1 MDMIEEV
8 RASDLQAL
16 MKRGARRQSCLGTM
30 GSQREGGRGR
40 RADTKAERDSATM
53 GNSQPHSLTQE
64 MLLRVS
70 AFRAGPPLEPP
81 ALASTHSFRVCT
93 LLRSRRVQIT
103 FPFHH
108 CICCSRPDNRGRKA
122 AWPSPQLEMEAGQF
136 GPWQRTQEK
145 GSRLRRPGLLS
156 RLSMDFTFHP

>member
-1 MDMIEEV
+1 MPGNNQK
-8 RASDLQAL
+8 S
-16 MKRGARRQSCLGTM
+16 K
-30 GSQREGGRGR
+30 GR
-40 RADTKAERDSATM
+40 RKREESRHKGRARFSNHGDLTT
-53 GNSQPHSLTQE
+53 SQPYPGNAVTRMS
-64 MLLRVS
+64 V
-70 AFRAGPPLEPP
+70 FREGPPLEPP

-108 CICCSRPDNRGRKA
+108 FICCSRPDNKGRKA

-136 GPWQRTQEK
+136 GPWQRTQDK